1 MIGAFIKL
9 FNLLLLVVIV
19 VAMVITG
26 FKAMFGV
33 S

>member
-26 FKAMFGV
+26 FKALFGV